1 MAEFLHQL
9 DEIEKTEDNY
19 YFKFL
24 EGFEKQKI
32 KVKHLGK
39 LNDSQFETC
48 GVSAIR
54 DIETIREAAHKY
66 K

>member
-1 MAEFLHQL
+1 MAEFLRQL

-39 LNDSQFETC
+39 LNDS
-48 GVSAIR
+48 
-54 DIETIREAAHKY
+54 
-66 K
+66 